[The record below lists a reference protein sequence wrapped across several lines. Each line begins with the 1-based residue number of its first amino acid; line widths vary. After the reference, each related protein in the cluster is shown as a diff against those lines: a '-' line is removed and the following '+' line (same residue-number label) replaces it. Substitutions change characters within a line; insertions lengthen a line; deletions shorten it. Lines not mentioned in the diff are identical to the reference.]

1 MAKSAKSAK
10 SADAFDVWFLAAD
23 QVYRGVPWAVVSGWA
38 EQGRLAGTDRV
49 RPAGSTVAWQRVQ
62 DDPRLA
68 DFLFDPARH
77 QGESA
82 GDLAPVELDVDPRP
96 RARELDD
103 EEVDMIPLID
113 VSLVLLVFF
122 MLTTVVAAVSPV
134 TVPEMKYA
142 QEIAKETD
150 SITVMIDKL
159 GATEHVYALRLG
171 DRPPTPDD
179 NNLLTLGELV
189 TRLDKRLT
197 ERREPPEVRIACHLD
212 LPRGL
217 VREVTQELNKRQL
230 KNQIRSYSAD
240 VNEAKK

>member
-1 MAKSAKSAK
+1 MAKAV
-10 SADAFDVWFLAAD
+10 DAFDVWFLAAD

-38 EQGRLAGTDRV
+38 EQGRLAGSDRV

-62 DDPRLA
+62 DHPRLA

-77 QGESA
+77 LGESA
-82 GDLAPVELDVDPRP
+82 GESAPVELDVEPRA
-96 RARELDD
+96 RARELEDD
-103 EEVDMIPLID
+103 EVDMIPLID

-134 TVPEMKYA
+134 NVPEMKYA
-142 QEIAKETD
+142 QEIAKEAD

-159 GATEHVYALRLG
+159 GAAEHAYALRLG
-171 DRPPTPDD
+171 DQGPTPDD

-189 TRLDKRLT
+189 ARLDKRLA

-217 VREVTQELNKRQL
+217 VREVTAELHKRQV
-230 KNQIRSYSAD
+230 KGQIRSYTAD

>member
-1 MAKSAKSAK
+1 MAKSV
-10 SADAFDVWFLAAD
+10 DAFDVWFLAAD
-23 QVYRGVPWAVVSGWA
+23 QVYRGVPWSVVSGWA

-49 RPAGSTVAWQRVQ
+49 RAAGSTVAWQRVQ
-62 DDPRLA
+62 DHPRLA
-68 DFLFDPARH
+68 DFLFGPARH
-77 QGESA
+77 RGESA
-82 GDLAPVELDVDPRP
+82 GDHAAVELDVEARP
-96 RARELDD
+96 RARELPD

-134 TVPEMKYA
+134 KVPDMKYA
-142 QEIAKETD
+142 QEIAKEAD

-171 DRPPTPDD
+171 DKGPTPDD

-189 TRLDKRLT
+189 ARLDRQLAG
-197 ERREPPEVRIACHLD
+197 RAAPPEVRVACHAD

-217 VREVTQELNKRQL
+217 VREVTMELHKRQV
-230 KNQIRSYSAD
+230 KGQIRSYTAD
-240 VNEAKK
+240 VNEAPK